1 MLMEGQANI
10 VTALFDKP
18 SHANNRIQTVL
29 KLAWF
34 ISSAKR
40 SGPVEITRPL
50 RRSNLV
56 WSTQV
61 VPLVRLVSAVI
72 HVLCLAR

>member
-1 MLMEGQANI
+1 MLMEGLANI

-18 SHANNRIQTVL
+18 PHASNRIQTVL

-40 SGPVEITRPL
+40 SGGITRPL

-72 HVLCLAR
+72 HVLCIAR